1 MDISTLNIWAVLVA
15 AFAGHLIGA
24 LWYSPILFS
33 NAWMNSIGK
42 KEEDFKKVNMGVLLS
57 TTFIYMVIMA
67 FCLAM
72 FLNSPEIGMQEGAF
86 YGFLTGFGWIFFVL
100 ATNSQF
106 EQRPFK
112 YTLISGAHWTVVFTV
127 MGLILG
133 AWK

>member
-1 MDISTLNIWAVLVA
+1 MDMSTLNVWAVLVA
-15 AFAGHLIGA
+15 AIAGHLIGA

-33 NAWMNSIGK
+33 NAWMDSIGK
-42 KEEDFKKVNMGVLLS
+42 KEADFKKVNMGMLLT
-57 TTFIYMVIMA
+57 TTFIYMIIMA

-72 FLNSPEIGMQEGAF
+72 FLYSPEIGMQEGAF

>member
-1 MDISTLNIWAVLVA
+1 MDMSTLNVWAILVA
-15 AFAGHLIGA
+15 ALAGHLIGG
-24 LWYSPILFS
+24 LWYSPVLFS
-33 NAWMNSIGK
+33 KGWMESIGK
-42 KEEDFKKVNMGVLLS
+42 KEEDFKQVNMGMLM
-57 TTFIYMVIMA
+57 TTTYIYHLIMA